1 MYDPAALKVMKPV
14 IVPEPLRLEFRGRW
28 LEFDGFSNVDEF
40 LLREFGIP
48 RGSWEIRVVEREGCG
63 IDVREGYVE
72 VWGDAAIWKASLIQ
86 LVLQGGRCRIPDV
99 EVSESLRFS
108 FRGFHLDVARGG
120 VATVEELK
128 KLLRWLFLLKYNY
141 LAIYVE
147 DLFPWDRY
155 PDIGAKRGR
164 YTNDEWRE
172 IKEYGKR
179 LGIDVFPSLEL
190 CGHMEWILTL
200 PRYWRFSEWHRA
212 EEGCLNASDPEAR
225 RFAEDLLAEALEKTD
240 SKYIHVGG
248 DETWALGR
256 GRSLDKTLKF
266 EGPRLY
272 AEHHSKLIQMVKER
286 GKVPLIWG
294 DMIAGMYL
302 REEERGLW
310 SEILENPAW
319 RDALIANWDYT
330 PGTVE
335 YFKEKIKLFKEKGY
349 EQVACPGLWNWNKYY
364 PDFET
369 ALANVRNFLAAAR
382 EEGVKGFMVTAW
394 GDDGEECLYSFLYP
408 LILASME
415 YAEGKGDWEEKWLA
429 LSGEPREVLEV
440 RKVFGKGAVANYV
453 KRVLFSPTE
462 EVKDLGIFGEWRKA
476 LEVAR
481 GVSLPPDLEFIRRCL
496 EVGLRKVE
504 GRATAADFIGLASL
518 YADLWLSERKPANL
532 ARVYSR
538 FFASAALLELE
549 RKVGRLY

>member
-1 MYDPAALKVMKPV
+1 MVMKPV
-14 IVPEPLRLEFRGRW
+14 IVPEPVRLEFRGKW
-28 LEFDGFSNVDEF
+28 FEFDGFSNMDEF
-40 LLREFGIP
+40 LLKEFGIP
-48 RGSWEIRVVEREGCG
+48 RGSWEVRVVEKEGCG
-63 IDVREGYVE
+63 IDVREGCVE
-72 VWGDAAIWKASLIQ
+72 VWGDAAVWRASLIQ
-86 LVLQGGRCRIPDV
+86 LVLQGGRRCIPDV
-99 EVSESLRFS
+99 EVRESLRFS

-147 DLFPWDRY
+147 DLFPWDKY

-172 IKEYGKR
+172 VKEYGKK
-179 LGIDVFPSLEL
+179 LGIEVFPSLEL

-200 PRYWRFSEWHRA
+200 PKYWRFSEWHRA

-240 SKYIHVGG
+240 SRYIHVGG

-272 AEHHSKLIQMVKER
+272 AEHHSRLIQMVKER

-302 REEERGLW
+302 REEERDLW
-310 SEILENPAW
+310 REILEKPVW

-335 YFKEKIKLFKEKGY
+335 YFKEKVRLFKDRGY
-349 EQVACPGLWNWNKYY
+349 EQIACPGLWNWNKYY

-382 EEGVKGFMVTAW
+382 GEECEGFMVTAW

-415 YAEGKGDWEEKWLA
+415 YAEGKGNWEEKWLA

-440 RKVFGKGAVANYV
+440 RKAFGKGAVANYI

-462 EVKDLGIFGEWRKA
+462 EIKNLGIFDEWRKA

-481 GVSLPPDLEFIRRCL
+481 GISLPPDLEFIRRCL

-504 GRATAADFIGLASL
+504 EKATAADFIGLASL